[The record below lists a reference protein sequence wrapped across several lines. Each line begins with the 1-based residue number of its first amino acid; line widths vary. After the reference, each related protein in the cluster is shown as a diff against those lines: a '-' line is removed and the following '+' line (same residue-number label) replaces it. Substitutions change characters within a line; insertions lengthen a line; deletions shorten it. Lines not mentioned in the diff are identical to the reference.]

1 MIGRVILN
9 FFSLAITSMPF
20 LAVLALFRLPFYYAI
35 SGYCLFS
42 IVTVSILNGDNR
54 LFKRQF
60 FHEFAMD
67 YVAWP
72 VFLVI
77 ALDRIFKEDSY

>member
-1 MIGRVILN
+1 MIGRVAFN
-9 FFSLAITSMPF
+9 FFSLALTFMPF
-20 LAVLALFRLPFYYAI
+20 LAVLVLFRLPFHYAV

-54 LFKRQF
+54 FFKRQF

-67 YVAWP
+67 YVVWP
-72 VFLVI
+72 VSLVI
-77 ALDRIFKEDSY
+77 ALDRILKEESY

>member
-1 MIGRVILN
+1 
-9 FFSLAITSMPF
+9 MPF
-20 LAVLALFRLPFYYAI
+20 LAVLVLFQLPLYYALF
-35 SGYCLFS
+35 GYCLFS

-54 LFKRQF
+54 FFKRQF
-60 FHEFAMD
+60 FYEFAMD

-77 ALDRIFKEDSY
+77 ALDRILKEDSY